1 MDYENITTE
10 QQLHDYCRALSG
22 APSIGFDT
30 EFVAEH
36 TYWPVLCLVQV
47 AAEGRLAVID
57 PLAVGEMQPFWEVV
71 AAEGHETIVHA
82 GRGEIEFCLGAV
94 GRPPA
99 NLFDVQMA
107 AGFVGIEYPAGYGT
121 LLAKVLGQS
130 SQKHETRTDWRIR
143 PLSTRQLEYA
153 LNDVRYLH
161 ALRDALKAQLGA
173 AGRLGWLADDLAD
186 WLAQIQESRGQ
197 QRWKRVSGNA
207 GLSRQGLAI
216 VRELWHWREA
226 EAIRRNIPVR
236 RILRDDLIIELARR
250 QTSDVKRIRALRGM
264 ERSDL
269 KSRLPELAEA
279 IERGIATPEERCPA
293 TTQRDR
299 LPQLAMLGQ
308 FLYSALGSVCH
319 QAGITPSL
327 VGTPNDV
334 RDLIVYRTLDAGKPE
349 VEPPALAR
357 GWRAEVVG
365 HLFEDLL
372 AGSLSVRIA
381 DPQSEHPLILEP
393 RVSSL

>member
-1 MDYENITTE
+1 MNYENITTE
-10 QQLHDYCRALSG
+10 QQLRDYCRALAG

-57 PLAVGEMQPFWEVV
+57 PLAVGEMRPFWEAV

-82 GRGEIEFCLGAV
+82 GRGEVEFCVHAV

-99 NLFDVQMA
+99 GLFDVQIA

-121 LLAKVLGQS
+121 LLAKVLGES
-130 SQKHETRTDWRIR
+130 PKKHETRTDWRIR
-143 PLSTRQLEYA
+143 PLTTRQIEYA
-153 LNDVRYLH
+153 LDDVRFLH
-161 ALRDALKAQLGA
+161 PLRDALHERLTALG
-173 AGRLGWLADDLAD
+173 RREWLAEDLAD
-186 WLAQIQESRGQ
+186 WLAQIEQAHGQ
-197 QRWKRVSGNA
+197 QRWRRVSGNA
-207 GLSRQGLAI
+207 GLSGRGLAI

-226 EAIRRNIPVR
+226 EAERRNLPPR
-236 RILRDDLIIELARR
+236 RVLRDDLIIELARR
-250 QTSDVKRIRALRGM
+250 QTSDPKRIGALRGM
-264 ERSDL
+264 ERGDL
-269 KSRLPELAEA
+269 KRRLPELAEA
-279 IERGIATPEERCPA
+279 IERGVATPEERCPA
-293 TTQRDR
+293 ISQRDR

-308 FLYSALGSVCH
+308 FLYAALGSLCH
-319 QAGITPSL
+319 QANITPSL

-334 RDLIVYRTLDAGKPE
+334 RDLIVYRTLDLGKAD

-372 AGSLSVRIA
+372 AGQMSIRIA
-381 DPQSEHPLILEP
+381 DPQSEHPLVIE
-393 RVSSL
+393 RGAGG